1 MRLSR
6 PSFSQSLAAT
16 GLAVALSC
24 TALPAFAHDGADHRA
39 NPVAA
44 EQARQQAT
52 DHTQALVALQKH
64 WQKAQGA
71 EKSRAL
77 QQLVAKAEERRAF
90 LAELVRTNPAEVL
103 RVAIPEEKQIG
114 MPAEVIEKLEQK
126 LELEGEYEARYED
139 YDDGRH
145 KLRRFLNT
153 RFGEQFGLHFTGE
166 APEINSNASIRV
178 QGVLLANDSG
188 SDTDGEVVLSSE
200 DDSSLNLAYAGSTQ
214 ASTDLGLSSNTFGEQ
229 RTLLMLV
236 NFQDKREEP
245 YTRAY
250 AQTMLF
256 GDINNYYRENSFDQA
271 WLSGDVVG
279 WYTIPVSS
287 TNCSTSTIASEA
299 KAAASA
305 RGMDLS
311 AYDRFVYAFPENACG
326 FSGTA
331 TVGGTPSQAWIRGDF
346 SFEVVSHEI
355 GHNFGL
361 HHSHSLNCTNGN
373 SIGAGNP
380 IVGYGVDPY
389 PGCSNLEYGD
399 GVDVMGWSSSAH
411 FNSYQKEHIGWLD
424 YGSSPAI
431 TTVESSG
438 TYTIYPYA
446 AQNGQPKA
454 LKVLKSVDPYTGN
467 RTWYYVEFRQPV
479 GFDGVI
485 DDSFMEGNMLDTAN
499 ILNGVAVHAKYDV
512 GGNMG
517 YLLDMTPESYQ
528 LYTEDP
534 ALEVGRSFN
543 SPDGDLTITT
553 VSTEGGKAVVDIS
566 FGETTT
572 QSCTRSKPSLTF
584 SPAQGPWVTAGTAVS
599 YTVTVTNN
607 DSSTCSNSSY
617 SLNASKPSG
626 WSTTF
631 GSSSLSLAPG
641 KSASTTLKVTS
652 ASTAADGFYNIG
664 VSATSGSYSASGNV
678 TYVVDNPSV
687 SNSAPVAVNDD
698 TDTSGNAVTIA
709 VLGND
714 YDPDGDTLRVTGVTQ
729 GAKGS
734 VRINA
739 DGTLIY
745 TPAKNFRNGD
755 SFNYTIS
762 DGNRNASATVN
773 VSATGTSS
781 GAGGKGNGKGPNK

>member
-1 MRLSR
+1 
-6 PSFSQSLAAT
+6 
-16 GLAVALSC
+16 
-24 TALPAFAHDGADHRA
+24 
-39 NPVAA
+39 
-44 EQARQQAT
+44 
-52 DHTQALVALQKH
+52 
-64 WQKAQGA
+64 
-71 EKSRAL
+71 
-77 QQLVAKAEERRAF
+77 
-90 LAELVRTNPAEVL
+90 
-103 RVAIPEEKQIG
+103 
-114 MPAEVIEKLEQK
+114 
-126 LELEGEYEARYED
+126 
-139 YDDGRH
+139 
-145 KLRRFLNT
+145 
-153 RFGEQFGLHFTGE
+153 
-166 APEINSNASIRV
+166 
-178 QGVLLANDSG
+178 
-188 SDTDGEVVLSSE
+188 
-200 DDSSLNLAYAGSTQ
+200 
-214 ASTDLGLSSNTFGEQ
+214 
-229 RTLLMLV
+229 
-236 NFQDKREEP
+236 
-245 YTRAY
+245 
-250 AQTMLF
+250 
-256 GDINNYYRENSFDQA
+256 
-271 WLSGDVVG
+271 
-279 WYTIPVSS
+279 
-287 TNCSTSTIASEA
+287 
-299 KAAASA
+299 
-305 RGMDLS
+305 
-311 AYDRFVYAFPENACG
+311 
-326 FSGTA
+326 
-331 TVGGTPSQAWIRGDF
+331 
-346 SFEVVSHEI
+346 
-355 GHNFGL
+355 
-361 HHSHSLNCTNGN
+361 
-373 SIGAGNP
+373 
-380 IVGYGVDPY
+380 
-389 PGCSNLEYGD
+389 
-399 GVDVMGWSSSAH
+399 
-411 FNSYQKEHIGWLD
+411 
-424 YGSSPAI
+424 
-431 TTVESSG
+431 
-438 TYTIYPYA
+438 
-446 AQNGQPKA
+446 
-454 LKVLKSVDPYTGN
+454 
-467 RTWYYVEFRQPV
+467 
-479 GFDGVI
+479 
-485 DDSFMEGNMLDTAN
+485 
-499 ILNGVAVHAKYDV
+499 
-512 GGNMG
+512 MG